1 MSNVKLSLYLGNDQ
15 VEDSQLRSV
24 LIFGEYAKQPDREKY
39 LMQRTILSIIIQL
52 KGRATFDSVRR
63 ILSEKFGLTVKNK
76 ELNKYIQS
84 LEDDK
89 LVSIDEGKLI
99 PITDQVEGDRYFE
112 NLNSETDNLIDG
124 ILRRFIAL
132 SGSNHVNQTPTI
144 KNNIRRALSV
154 YYKMSGLKFFNL
166 QKENA
171 TSVSAIETAMEEMN
185 SDDGKRLVAA
195 IGDALKNPT
204 DPENKILNKW
214 AKAYVVTQ
222 FLQIDPTL
230 TSFKQERLK
239 SKSFVVDTDVLLHA
253 LSTHTAYSKE
263 YREIITYIRN
273 LGCNIYIPK
282 EVINDVKGHAEQA
295 MQIVNDYGE
304 EQIKQFD
311 ENVLCSSKLS
321 NVFIEDFVNRVRND
335 ENSHN
340 LRFGSYISN
349 IYFPQDERVLMSC
362 IGKIVGLQNLAN
374 ELPKEDVDE
383 LVMDKLRELILDKT
397 STSPK
402 GLNRSELFNTKV
414 AEDDTRLYLTISS
427 CNEKSRMEKIFQES
441 KLLPERIYFLTQ
453 STKIERS
460 ARQLGIYKR
469 EIICH
474 PESLAEA
481 IKELGDIPTKEAE
494 IINLFENPFLVYT
507 ADDIW
512 SKIEPLIKE
521 GDYIYHEDIQLLRAK
536 VDLKFDGML
545 ACKNEE
551 ERIEYAKKYTRE
563 GFKFSRDMTKL
574 AERAEKAEATN
585 DAYLKIIKDLK
596 QKIGEKKYKERIA
609 GKDRSKKKKRKKK

>member
-1 MSNVKLSLYLGNDQ
+1 MSNIKLSLYLGNDQ

-24 LIFGEYAKQPDREKY
+24 LIFGDYAKQPDREKY

-52 KGRATFDSVRR
+52 NGRATFDSVRS
-63 ILSEKFGLTVKNK
+63 ILCEKFGLKVKNK
-76 ELNKYIQS
+76 EYNKYLQS
-84 LEDDK
+84 LEEDK
-89 LVSIDEGKLI
+89 LISICDVKLI
-99 PITDQVEGDRYFE
+99 PITDNDEGDKYFE
-112 NLNSETDNLIDG
+112 KLNSETENLIDG
-124 ILRRFIAL
+124 ILRRYVAL
-132 SGSNHVNQTPTI
+132 SKSNIVNQVSTI

-166 QKENA
+166 QKGNP
-171 TSVSAIETAMEEMN
+171 TSISAIDAAMEGMSIE
-185 SDDGKRLVAA
+185 DGKRLVAA

-204 DPENKILNKW
+204 DPEKRILNKW

-222 FLQIDPTL
+222 LLKIDPTL

-253 LSTHTAYSKE
+253 LSSSTAYSKE
-263 YREIITYIRN
+263 YREILLYIRQ
-273 LGCNIYIPK
+273 LGCKIYIPK

-295 MQIVNDYGE
+295 IQIVNEYGE

-340 LRFGSYISN
+340 LRFESYISN
-349 IYFPQDERVLMSC
+349 IYFPQDERVLMFC
-362 IGKIVGLQNLAN
+362 IGNIVGLQNLAN
-374 ELPKEDVDE
+374 ELPKEDIDE
-383 LVMDKLRELILDKT
+383 SVMDNLRELILDIT
-397 STSPK
+397 QTSPK
-402 GLNRSELFNTKV
+402 GLNRSEFFNTKV

-427 CNEKSRMEKIFQES
+427 CNEKARKEKIFQES

-536 VDLKFDGML
+536 VELKFDGML

-563 GFKFSRDMTKL
+563 GFKFTRDMTKL

-596 QKIGEKKYKERIA
+596 QKIGEKKYRERIG
-609 GKDRSKKKKRKKK
+609 GKGKKKNKRRKR